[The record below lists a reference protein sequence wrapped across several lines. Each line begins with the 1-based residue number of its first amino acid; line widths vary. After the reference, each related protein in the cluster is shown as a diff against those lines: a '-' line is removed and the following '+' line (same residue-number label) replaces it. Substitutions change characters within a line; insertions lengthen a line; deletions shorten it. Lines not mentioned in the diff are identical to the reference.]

1 MFAHEFMRN
10 ALLASTGIALAAG
23 LAGYFLVLRGQVFA
37 ADALSHVAFT
47 GGVAALAF
55 GFNELFGL
63 LVATVLAAVLLN
75 SLSVASRAGDVE
87 IGVFFALILGL
98 GVLFISIYVSGHSTS
113 NSTGGVGV
121 LFGSVF
127 GISAGQA
134 RTAVF
139 VSLGAVVSL
148 LAIARPLLFASVD
161 SAAAAAQGIRVGVLG
176 PHPELFGSDPAP
188 QLCDDGR
195 ALRALPAFD
204 RHPDHA
210 EGPLMKAVVYDRYGP
225 PEVLRIAD
233 VERPVPKG
241 DEVLIKVHATT
252 VNRLDV
258 HTREANRSSGLGF
271 SVLSRLVSGLRTPR
285 RRILGSEFA
294 GEVEAVGATVNE
306 FAVGD
311 HVFGNSGLRF
321 GAHAEF
327 MCMRESA
334 RIAHM
339 PAGVSF
345 GEAAPI
351 TDGALN
357 ALTCLTA
364 ADLRKGRRILIYGA
378 SGAIGTAG
386 VQLARHFDA
395 DVTAVCSTKN
405 LELVKSLGADW
416 VIDYTKEDFTKN
428 GQTYHVIFDAVGKH
442 SFKRSRDSLE
452 PGGIYLPTD
461 GFENLFLALWT
472 PRVGDKRVVF
482 QIPPRQT
489 KQDVL
494 FLKQLVEAGEF
505 RPVIDR
511 TYALEDV
518 VEATRYVETEQKTG
532 NVGLTV

>member
-1 MFAHEFMRN
+1 
-10 ALLASTGIALAAG
+10 
-23 LAGYFLVLRGQVFA
+23 
-37 ADALSHVAFT
+37 
-47 GGVAALAF
+47 
-55 GFNELFGL
+55 
-63 LVATVLAAVLLN
+63 
-75 SLSVASRAGDVE
+75 
-87 IGVFFALILGL
+87 
-98 GVLFISIYVSGHSTS
+98 
-113 NSTGGVGV
+113 
-121 LFGSVF
+121 
-127 GISAGQA
+127 
-134 RTAVF
+134 
-139 VSLGAVVSL
+139 
-148 LAIARPLLFASVD
+148 
-161 SAAAAAQGIRVGVLG
+161 
-176 PHPELFGSDPAP
+176 
-188 QLCDDGR
+188 
-195 ALRALPAFD
+195 
-204 RHPDHA
+204 
-210 EGPLMKAVVYDRYGP
+210 MKAVVYDRYGP

-233 VERPVPKG
+233 VERPVPKE

-258 HTREANRSSGLGF
+258 HTREANRSSGVAV
-271 SVLSRLVSGLRTPR
+271 SVLSRMVSGLRGPR
-285 RRILGSEFA
+285 QRILGSEFA
-294 GEVEAVGATVNE
+294 GEVEAAGAAVKE

-311 HVFGNSGLRF
+311 RVFGNSGLRF

-395 DVTAVCSTKN
+395 DVTAVCNTKN
-405 LELVKSLGADW
+405 LELVKSLGADR
-416 VIDYTKEDFTKN
+416 VIDYTQEDFTKN

-442 SFKRSRDSLE
+442 SFKRSQGSLE
-452 PGGIYLPTD
+452 PGGVYLPTD
-461 GFENLFLALWT
+461 GFENLVLALWT
-472 PRVGDKRVVF
+472 PRFGDKKVVF

-494 FLKQLVEAGEF
+494 FLKQLVEAGKF

-532 NVGLTV
+532 NVVLTV